1 MRPADTLAR
10 ERLPVLMSRQGPSR
24 AADLAQALGVSL
36 ATLHRLLQ
44 ERADVHSAGR
54 ARRSRHALQ
63 RRLRGVDS
71 HFPVVRI
78 DTEGRAHDAGSLV
91 LVQPEGCAWTLEASP
106 WPVPDESRDG
116 WWPGLP
122 YPLQDMRPQG
132 YLGRQLARQGHA
144 AWQVA
149 DDPTRWSDDDA
160 LHVLSLAGDDCSGN
174 LIVGEAAFRRW
185 QAAAQRPADPLPA
198 RGLAKAY
205 AALAEQ
211 AVALGVA
218 GSSAAGEFP
227 KFPALREA
235 SGAPDPASFVPQT
248 PHVLVKFSGAG
259 GSGAEQRWAD
269 LLVCEHL
276 ALQAMAR
283 LPGLPGLQG
292 ARSRVLQAGG
302 RCFLEVERFDRHGGL
317 GRSALVSLATLD
329 AAFVGL
335 GRAPWPQLA
344 QRLLALGLIDA
355 ATLHAIEQLHWF
367 GQLIAN
373 TDMHLGNLSFRPQAD
388 ASGGPALALAPV
400 YDMLPMA
407 YAPLPGGEVAQRAF
421 VPPLPVPAQ
430 RPAWLGAARAAIDFW
445 RSAGQDPRIGEAMRA
460 IALANAQAIETAA
473 ERV

>member
-24 AADLAQALGVSL
+24 AADLAQALGVSV

-44 ERADVHSAGR
+44 ERSDVQSAGR
-54 ARRSRHALQ
+54 ARRTRHALQ
-63 RRLRGVDS
+63 RQLRGVDS
-71 HFPVVRI
+71 RFPVVRI
-78 DTEGRAHDAGSLV
+78 DPEGRAHDAGTLV
-91 LVQPEGCAWTLEASP
+91 LVQPEGCAWALEASP
-106 WPVPDESRDG
+106 WPVPDEARDG

-160 LHVLSLAGDDCSGN
+160 MHVLSLAGDDCSGN

-185 QAAAQRPADPLPA
+185 QAAAQRATDPLPA

-205 AALAEQ
+205 TALAEQ

-227 KFPALREA
+227 KFPALREVD
-235 SGAPDPASFVPQT
+235 APPDAAAAAPQT

-276 ALQAMAR
+276 ALQAVAS
-283 LPGLPGLQG
+283 LPGLQG

-302 RCFLEVERFDRHGGL
+302 RCFLEVERFDRHGL
-317 GRSALVSLATLD
+317 PGRSALVSLATLD

-344 QRLLALGLIDA
+344 QRLLTLGLIDA
-355 ATLHAIEQLHWF
+355 ATLGAIGQLHWF

-388 ASGGPALALAPV
+388 APAGPALTLAPV

-407 YAPLPGGEVAQRAF
+407 YAPLPGGEVVQRPF

-430 RPAWLGAARAAIDFW
+430 RPTWLGAAQAAIAFW
-445 RSAGQDPRIGEAMRA
+445 RNAGQDRRIGEAMRA
-460 IALANAQAIETAA
+460 IALANAQAVEAA
-473 ERV
+473 AARV